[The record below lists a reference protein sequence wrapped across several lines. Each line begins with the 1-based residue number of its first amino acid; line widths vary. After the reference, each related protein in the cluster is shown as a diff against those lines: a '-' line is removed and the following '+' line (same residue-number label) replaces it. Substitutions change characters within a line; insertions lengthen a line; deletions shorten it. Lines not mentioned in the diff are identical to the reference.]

1 MKSSFFNIN
10 KINVKIENNKI
21 LTEAEIKDLST
32 INIGQNIYS
41 INKKDIINSIKNN
54 SYVENVK
61 IKRKLPNAIE
71 IQIEERTPKYQLK
84 SDSQY
89 IYIDEQ
95 GYILEVN
102 SNAKDLTTIVGYQ
115 TTDFTIGNKI
125 EESDIEKINNIPQII
140 QELEKNNL
148 LNELTSIDIKDKNY
162 YIVNFENLHKVA
174 HLGNMTS
181 LNEKMNFVKEIM
193 SKEQDY
199 EGEVFVN
206 VDLNKGEYM
215 KKFGK
220 ALVFGILCLIL
231 TFAITVQLRV
241 SSLSE
246 SESSQTKITDKLKDE
261 IFRLNDENVKLA
273 EKFQNTTSELDD
285 ARNQAAQND
294 SSSKDT
300 SELIKKYT
308 IVSGKTDVTGQ
319 GIIIKYKPSDN
330 EAKADMVKDLRDIVN
345 EIKNAGA
352 EAIEINNQRIVG
364 TTAIEMVKN
373 KIEINDTEVSENFII
388 KAIGDSNLMYSGL
401 IRPGG
406 TIENIR
412 ESGVSIEINS
422 ENAIKIN
429 KYNEI

>member
-1 MKSSFFNIN
+1 
-10 KINVKIENNKI
+10 
-21 LTEAEIKDLST
+21 
-32 INIGQNIYS
+32 
-41 INKKDIINSIKNN
+41 
-54 SYVENVK
+54 
-61 IKRKLPNAIE
+61 
-71 IQIEERTPKYQLK
+71 
-84 SDSQY
+84 
-89 IYIDEQ
+89 
-95 GYILEVN
+95 
-102 SNAKDLTTIVGYQ
+102 
-115 TTDFTIGNKI
+115 
-125 EESDIEKINNIPQII
+125 
-140 QELEKNNL
+140 
-148 LNELTSIDIKDKNY
+148 
-162 YIVNFENLHKVA
+162 
-174 HLGNMTS
+174 
-181 LNEKMNFVKEIM
+181 
-193 SKEQDY
+193 
-199 EGEVFVN
+199 
-206 VDLNKGEYM
+206 M

-373 KIEINDTEVSENFII
+373 KIEINDIEVSENFII

-422 ENAIKIN
+422 ENTIKIN

>member
-1 MKSSFFNIN
+1 MK
-10 KINVKIENNKI
+10 
-21 LTEAEIKDLST
+21 
-32 INIGQNIYS
+32 
-41 INKKDIINSIKNN
+41 
-54 SYVENVK
+54 
-61 IKRKLPNAIE
+61 R
-71 IQIEERTPKYQLK
+71 
-84 SDSQY
+84 
-89 IYIDEQ
+89 
-95 GYILEVN
+95 
-102 SNAKDLTTIVGYQ
+102 
-115 TTDFTIGNKI
+115 
-125 EESDIEKINNIPQII
+125 
-140 QELEKNNL
+140 
-148 LNELTSIDIKDKNY
+148 
-162 YIVNFENLHKVA
+162 
-174 HLGNMTS
+174 
-181 LNEKMNFVKEIM
+181 
-193 SKEQDY
+193 
-199 EGEVFVN
+199 
-206 VDLNKGEYM
+206 
-215 KKFGK
+215 FGK

-422 ENAIKIN
+422 ENTIKIN

>member
-1 MKSSFFNIN
+1 
-10 KINVKIENNKI
+10 
-21 LTEAEIKDLST
+21 
-32 INIGQNIYS
+32 
-41 INKKDIINSIKNN
+41 
-54 SYVENVK
+54 
-61 IKRKLPNAIE
+61 
-71 IQIEERTPKYQLK
+71 
-84 SDSQY
+84 
-89 IYIDEQ
+89 
-95 GYILEVN
+95 
-102 SNAKDLTTIVGYQ
+102 
-115 TTDFTIGNKI
+115 
-125 EESDIEKINNIPQII
+125 
-140 QELEKNNL
+140 
-148 LNELTSIDIKDKNY
+148 
-162 YIVNFENLHKVA
+162 
-174 HLGNMTS
+174 
-181 LNEKMNFVKEIM
+181 
-193 SKEQDY
+193 
-199 EGEVFVN
+199 
-206 VDLNKGEYM
+206 M

-352 EAIEINNQRIVG
+352 EAIEINSQRIVG

-373 KIEINDTEVSENFII
+373 KIEINDTEVSGNFII

-422 ENAIKIN
+422 ENTIKIN

>member
-1 MKSSFFNIN
+1 
-10 KINVKIENNKI
+10 
-21 LTEAEIKDLST
+21 
-32 INIGQNIYS
+32 
-41 INKKDIINSIKNN
+41 
-54 SYVENVK
+54 
-61 IKRKLPNAIE
+61 
-71 IQIEERTPKYQLK
+71 
-84 SDSQY
+84 
-89 IYIDEQ
+89 
-95 GYILEVN
+95 
-102 SNAKDLTTIVGYQ
+102 
-115 TTDFTIGNKI
+115 
-125 EESDIEKINNIPQII
+125 
-140 QELEKNNL
+140 
-148 LNELTSIDIKDKNY
+148 
-162 YIVNFENLHKVA
+162 
-174 HLGNMTS
+174 
-181 LNEKMNFVKEIM
+181 
-193 SKEQDY
+193 
-199 EGEVFVN
+199 
-206 VDLNKGEYM
+206 M

-319 GIIIKYKPSDN
+319 GIIIKYKPGDN

-422 ENAIKIN
+422 ENTIKIN

>member
-1 MKSSFFNIN
+1 MK
-10 KINVKIENNKI
+10 
-21 LTEAEIKDLST
+21 
-32 INIGQNIYS
+32 
-41 INKKDIINSIKNN
+41 
-54 SYVENVK
+54 
-61 IKRKLPNAIE
+61 R
-71 IQIEERTPKYQLK
+71 
-84 SDSQY
+84 
-89 IYIDEQ
+89 
-95 GYILEVN
+95 
-102 SNAKDLTTIVGYQ
+102 
-115 TTDFTIGNKI
+115 
-125 EESDIEKINNIPQII
+125 
-140 QELEKNNL
+140 
-148 LNELTSIDIKDKNY
+148 
-162 YIVNFENLHKVA
+162 
-174 HLGNMTS
+174 
-181 LNEKMNFVKEIM
+181 
-193 SKEQDY
+193 
-199 EGEVFVN
+199 
-206 VDLNKGEYM
+206 
-215 KKFGK
+215 FGK

-330 EAKADMVKDLRDIVN
+330 EAKADIVKDLRDIVN

-422 ENAIKIN
+422 ENTIKIN

>member
-1 MKSSFFNIN
+1 
-10 KINVKIENNKI
+10 
-21 LTEAEIKDLST
+21 
-32 INIGQNIYS
+32 
-41 INKKDIINSIKNN
+41 
-54 SYVENVK
+54 
-61 IKRKLPNAIE
+61 
-71 IQIEERTPKYQLK
+71 
-84 SDSQY
+84 
-89 IYIDEQ
+89 
-95 GYILEVN
+95 
-102 SNAKDLTTIVGYQ
+102 
-115 TTDFTIGNKI
+115 
-125 EESDIEKINNIPQII
+125 
-140 QELEKNNL
+140 
-148 LNELTSIDIKDKNY
+148 
-162 YIVNFENLHKVA
+162 
-174 HLGNMTS
+174 
-181 LNEKMNFVKEIM
+181 
-193 SKEQDY
+193 
-199 EGEVFVN
+199 
-206 VDLNKGEYM
+206 M

-330 EAKADMVKDLRDIVN
+330 EAKADIVKDLRDIVN

-373 KIEINDTEVSENFII
+373 KIEINDTEVSGNFII

>member
-1 MKSSFFNIN
+1 MK
-10 KINVKIENNKI
+10 
-21 LTEAEIKDLST
+21 
-32 INIGQNIYS
+32 
-41 INKKDIINSIKNN
+41 
-54 SYVENVK
+54 
-61 IKRKLPNAIE
+61 R
-71 IQIEERTPKYQLK
+71 
-84 SDSQY
+84 
-89 IYIDEQ
+89 
-95 GYILEVN
+95 
-102 SNAKDLTTIVGYQ
+102 
-115 TTDFTIGNKI
+115 
-125 EESDIEKINNIPQII
+125 
-140 QELEKNNL
+140 
-148 LNELTSIDIKDKNY
+148 
-162 YIVNFENLHKVA
+162 
-174 HLGNMTS
+174 
-181 LNEKMNFVKEIM
+181 
-193 SKEQDY
+193 
-199 EGEVFVN
+199 
-206 VDLNKGEYM
+206 
-215 KKFGK
+215 FGK

-364 TTAIEMVKN
+364 TTAIEIVKN

>member
-1 MKSSFFNIN
+1 
-10 KINVKIENNKI
+10 
-21 LTEAEIKDLST
+21 
-32 INIGQNIYS
+32 
-41 INKKDIINSIKNN
+41 
-54 SYVENVK
+54 
-61 IKRKLPNAIE
+61 
-71 IQIEERTPKYQLK
+71 
-84 SDSQY
+84 
-89 IYIDEQ
+89 
-95 GYILEVN
+95 
-102 SNAKDLTTIVGYQ
+102 
-115 TTDFTIGNKI
+115 
-125 EESDIEKINNIPQII
+125 
-140 QELEKNNL
+140 
-148 LNELTSIDIKDKNY
+148 
-162 YIVNFENLHKVA
+162 
-174 HLGNMTS
+174 
-181 LNEKMNFVKEIM
+181 
-193 SKEQDY
+193 
-199 EGEVFVN
+199 
-206 VDLNKGEYM
+206 M

-373 KIEINDTEVSENFII
+373 KIEINDTEVSENFIM

-422 ENAIKIN
+422 ENTIKIN

>member
-1 MKSSFFNIN
+1 
-10 KINVKIENNKI
+10 
-21 LTEAEIKDLST
+21 
-32 INIGQNIYS
+32 
-41 INKKDIINSIKNN
+41 
-54 SYVENVK
+54 
-61 IKRKLPNAIE
+61 
-71 IQIEERTPKYQLK
+71 
-84 SDSQY
+84 
-89 IYIDEQ
+89 
-95 GYILEVN
+95 
-102 SNAKDLTTIVGYQ
+102 
-115 TTDFTIGNKI
+115 
-125 EESDIEKINNIPQII
+125 
-140 QELEKNNL
+140 
-148 LNELTSIDIKDKNY
+148 
-162 YIVNFENLHKVA
+162 
-174 HLGNMTS
+174 
-181 LNEKMNFVKEIM
+181 
-193 SKEQDY
+193 
-199 EGEVFVN
+199 
-206 VDLNKGEYM
+206 M

-406 TIENIR
+406 TIENIK

-422 ENAIKIN
+422 
-429 KYNEI
+429 

>member
-1 MKSSFFNIN
+1 MK
-10 KINVKIENNKI
+10 
-21 LTEAEIKDLST
+21 
-32 INIGQNIYS
+32 
-41 INKKDIINSIKNN
+41 
-54 SYVENVK
+54 
-61 IKRKLPNAIE
+61 R
-71 IQIEERTPKYQLK
+71 
-84 SDSQY
+84 
-89 IYIDEQ
+89 
-95 GYILEVN
+95 
-102 SNAKDLTTIVGYQ
+102 
-115 TTDFTIGNKI
+115 
-125 EESDIEKINNIPQII
+125 
-140 QELEKNNL
+140 
-148 LNELTSIDIKDKNY
+148 
-162 YIVNFENLHKVA
+162 
-174 HLGNMTS
+174 
-181 LNEKMNFVKEIM
+181 
-193 SKEQDY
+193 
-199 EGEVFVN
+199 
-206 VDLNKGEYM
+206 
-215 KKFGK
+215 FGK

-406 TIENIR
+406 TIENIK

-422 ENAIKIN
+422 KNAIKIN

>member
-1 MKSSFFNIN
+1 M
-10 KINVKIENNKI
+10 
-21 LTEAEIKDLST
+21 L
-32 INIGQNIYS
+32 
-41 INKKDIINSIKNN
+41 
-54 SYVENVK
+54 
-61 IKRKLPNAIE
+61 
-71 IQIEERTPKYQLK
+71 EEKY
-84 SDSQY
+84 
-89 IYIDEQ
+89 
-95 GYILEVN
+95 
-102 SNAKDLTTIVGYQ
+102 
-115 TTDFTIGNKI
+115 
-125 EESDIEKINNIPQII
+125 
-140 QELEKNNL
+140 
-148 LNELTSIDIKDKNY
+148 
-162 YIVNFENLHKVA
+162 
-174 HLGNMTS
+174 
-181 LNEKMNFVKEIM
+181 
-193 SKEQDY
+193 
-199 EGEVFVN
+199 
-206 VDLNKGEYM
+206 KGEYM
-215 KKFGK
+215 KRFGK

-273 EKFQNTTSELDD
+273 EKFQNTTSELD
-285 ARNQAAQND
+285 QAAQND

-406 TIENIR
+406 TIENIK

>member
-1 MKSSFFNIN
+1 
-10 KINVKIENNKI
+10 
-21 LTEAEIKDLST
+21 
-32 INIGQNIYS
+32 
-41 INKKDIINSIKNN
+41 
-54 SYVENVK
+54 
-61 IKRKLPNAIE
+61 
-71 IQIEERTPKYQLK
+71 
-84 SDSQY
+84 
-89 IYIDEQ
+89 
-95 GYILEVN
+95 
-102 SNAKDLTTIVGYQ
+102 
-115 TTDFTIGNKI
+115 
-125 EESDIEKINNIPQII
+125 
-140 QELEKNNL
+140 
-148 LNELTSIDIKDKNY
+148 
-162 YIVNFENLHKVA
+162 
-174 HLGNMTS
+174 
-181 LNEKMNFVKEIM
+181 
-193 SKEQDY
+193 
-199 EGEVFVN
+199 
-206 VDLNKGEYM
+206 M

-319 GIIIKYKPSDN
+319 GIIIKYTPSDY
-330 EAKADMVKDLRDIVN
+330 ETKVDIVKDLRDIVN

-373 KIEINDTEVSENFII
+373 KIEINDTEVSGNFII
-388 KAIGDSNLMYSGL
+388 KAIGDSNIMYSGL

-412 ESGVSIEINS
+412 ESGVNIEINS
-422 ENAIKIN
+422 ENTIKIN

>member
-1 MKSSFFNIN
+1 
-10 KINVKIENNKI
+10 
-21 LTEAEIKDLST
+21 
-32 INIGQNIYS
+32 
-41 INKKDIINSIKNN
+41 
-54 SYVENVK
+54 
-61 IKRKLPNAIE
+61 
-71 IQIEERTPKYQLK
+71 
-84 SDSQY
+84 
-89 IYIDEQ
+89 
-95 GYILEVN
+95 
-102 SNAKDLTTIVGYQ
+102 
-115 TTDFTIGNKI
+115 
-125 EESDIEKINNIPQII
+125 
-140 QELEKNNL
+140 
-148 LNELTSIDIKDKNY
+148 
-162 YIVNFENLHKVA
+162 
-174 HLGNMTS
+174 
-181 LNEKMNFVKEIM
+181 
-193 SKEQDY
+193 
-199 EGEVFVN
+199 
-206 VDLNKGEYM
+206 M

-422 ENAIKIN
+422 ENTIKIN
-429 KYNEI
+429 KYNVI

>member
-1 MKSSFFNIN
+1 
-10 KINVKIENNKI
+10 
-21 LTEAEIKDLST
+21 
-32 INIGQNIYS
+32 
-41 INKKDIINSIKNN
+41 
-54 SYVENVK
+54 
-61 IKRKLPNAIE
+61 
-71 IQIEERTPKYQLK
+71 
-84 SDSQY
+84 
-89 IYIDEQ
+89 
-95 GYILEVN
+95 
-102 SNAKDLTTIVGYQ
+102 
-115 TTDFTIGNKI
+115 
-125 EESDIEKINNIPQII
+125 
-140 QELEKNNL
+140 
-148 LNELTSIDIKDKNY
+148 
-162 YIVNFENLHKVA
+162 
-174 HLGNMTS
+174 
-181 LNEKMNFVKEIM
+181 
-193 SKEQDY
+193 
-199 EGEVFVN
+199 
-206 VDLNKGEYM
+206 M

-294 SSSKDT
+294 SSLKDT

-406 TIENIR
+406 TIENIK

-422 ENAIKIN
+422 ENTIKIN

>member
-1 MKSSFFNIN
+1 
-10 KINVKIENNKI
+10 
-21 LTEAEIKDLST
+21 
-32 INIGQNIYS
+32 
-41 INKKDIINSIKNN
+41 
-54 SYVENVK
+54 
-61 IKRKLPNAIE
+61 
-71 IQIEERTPKYQLK
+71 
-84 SDSQY
+84 
-89 IYIDEQ
+89 
-95 GYILEVN
+95 
-102 SNAKDLTTIVGYQ
+102 
-115 TTDFTIGNKI
+115 
-125 EESDIEKINNIPQII
+125 
-140 QELEKNNL
+140 
-148 LNELTSIDIKDKNY
+148 
-162 YIVNFENLHKVA
+162 
-174 HLGNMTS
+174 
-181 LNEKMNFVKEIM
+181 
-193 SKEQDY
+193 
-199 EGEVFVN
+199 
-206 VDLNKGEYM
+206 M

-422 ENAIKIN
+422 ENL
-429 KYNEI
+429 

>member
-1 MKSSFFNIN
+1 
-10 KINVKIENNKI
+10 
-21 LTEAEIKDLST
+21 
-32 INIGQNIYS
+32 
-41 INKKDIINSIKNN
+41 
-54 SYVENVK
+54 
-61 IKRKLPNAIE
+61 
-71 IQIEERTPKYQLK
+71 
-84 SDSQY
+84 
-89 IYIDEQ
+89 
-95 GYILEVN
+95 
-102 SNAKDLTTIVGYQ
+102 
-115 TTDFTIGNKI
+115 
-125 EESDIEKINNIPQII
+125 
-140 QELEKNNL
+140 
-148 LNELTSIDIKDKNY
+148 
-162 YIVNFENLHKVA
+162 
-174 HLGNMTS
+174 
-181 LNEKMNFVKEIM
+181 
-193 SKEQDY
+193 
-199 EGEVFVN
+199 
-206 VDLNKGEYM
+206 M
-215 KKFGK
+215 KKFEK

-261 IFRLNDENVKLA
+261 IFRLNVENVKLA

>member
-1 MKSSFFNIN
+1 MK
-10 KINVKIENNKI
+10 
-21 LTEAEIKDLST
+21 
-32 INIGQNIYS
+32 
-41 INKKDIINSIKNN
+41 
-54 SYVENVK
+54 
-61 IKRKLPNAIE
+61 R
-71 IQIEERTPKYQLK
+71 
-84 SDSQY
+84 
-89 IYIDEQ
+89 
-95 GYILEVN
+95 
-102 SNAKDLTTIVGYQ
+102 
-115 TTDFTIGNKI
+115 
-125 EESDIEKINNIPQII
+125 
-140 QELEKNNL
+140 
-148 LNELTSIDIKDKNY
+148 
-162 YIVNFENLHKVA
+162 
-174 HLGNMTS
+174 
-181 LNEKMNFVKEIM
+181 
-193 SKEQDY
+193 
-199 EGEVFVN
+199 
-206 VDLNKGEYM
+206 
-215 KKFGK
+215 FGK

-373 KIEINDTEVSENFII
+373 KIEINDTEVSGNFII

-412 ESGVSIEINS
+412 ESGVGIEINS
-422 ENAIKIN
+422 ENTIKIN

>member
-1 MKSSFFNIN
+1 
-10 KINVKIENNKI
+10 
-21 LTEAEIKDLST
+21 
-32 INIGQNIYS
+32 
-41 INKKDIINSIKNN
+41 
-54 SYVENVK
+54 
-61 IKRKLPNAIE
+61 
-71 IQIEERTPKYQLK
+71 
-84 SDSQY
+84 
-89 IYIDEQ
+89 
-95 GYILEVN
+95 
-102 SNAKDLTTIVGYQ
+102 
-115 TTDFTIGNKI
+115 
-125 EESDIEKINNIPQII
+125 
-140 QELEKNNL
+140 
-148 LNELTSIDIKDKNY
+148 
-162 YIVNFENLHKVA
+162 
-174 HLGNMTS
+174 
-181 LNEKMNFVKEIM
+181 
-193 SKEQDY
+193 
-199 EGEVFVN
+199 
-206 VDLNKGEYM
+206 M

-261 IFRLNDENVKLA
+261 IFRLNVENVKLA

-373 KIEINDTEVSENFII
+373 KIEINDTEDSENFII

-412 ESGVSIEINS
+412 E
-422 ENAIKIN
+422 
-429 KYNEI
+429 

>member
-1 MKSSFFNIN
+1 MK
-10 KINVKIENNKI
+10 
-21 LTEAEIKDLST
+21 
-32 INIGQNIYS
+32 
-41 INKKDIINSIKNN
+41 
-54 SYVENVK
+54 
-61 IKRKLPNAIE
+61 R
-71 IQIEERTPKYQLK
+71 
-84 SDSQY
+84 
-89 IYIDEQ
+89 
-95 GYILEVN
+95 
-102 SNAKDLTTIVGYQ
+102 
-115 TTDFTIGNKI
+115 
-125 EESDIEKINNIPQII
+125 
-140 QELEKNNL
+140 
-148 LNELTSIDIKDKNY
+148 
-162 YIVNFENLHKVA
+162 
-174 HLGNMTS
+174 
-181 LNEKMNFVKEIM
+181 
-193 SKEQDY
+193 
-199 EGEVFVN
+199 
-206 VDLNKGEYM
+206 
-215 KKFGK
+215 FGK

-412 ESGVSIEINS
+412 ESGVGIEINS
-422 ENAIKIN
+422 ENTIKIN

>member
-1 MKSSFFNIN
+1 
-10 KINVKIENNKI
+10 
-21 LTEAEIKDLST
+21 
-32 INIGQNIYS
+32 
-41 INKKDIINSIKNN
+41 
-54 SYVENVK
+54 
-61 IKRKLPNAIE
+61 
-71 IQIEERTPKYQLK
+71 
-84 SDSQY
+84 
-89 IYIDEQ
+89 
-95 GYILEVN
+95 
-102 SNAKDLTTIVGYQ
+102 
-115 TTDFTIGNKI
+115 
-125 EESDIEKINNIPQII
+125 
-140 QELEKNNL
+140 
-148 LNELTSIDIKDKNY
+148 
-162 YIVNFENLHKVA
+162 
-174 HLGNMTS
+174 
-181 LNEKMNFVKEIM
+181 
-193 SKEQDY
+193 
-199 EGEVFVN
+199 
-206 VDLNKGEYM
+206 M

-330 EAKADMVKDLRDIVN
+330 EAKADIVKDLRDIVN

-373 KIEINDTEVSENFII
+373 KIEINDTEVSGNFII

-412 ESGVSIEINS
+412 ASGVSIEINS
-422 ENAIKIN
+422 ENTIKIN

>member
-1 MKSSFFNIN
+1 
-10 KINVKIENNKI
+10 
-21 LTEAEIKDLST
+21 
-32 INIGQNIYS
+32 
-41 INKKDIINSIKNN
+41 
-54 SYVENVK
+54 
-61 IKRKLPNAIE
+61 
-71 IQIEERTPKYQLK
+71 
-84 SDSQY
+84 
-89 IYIDEQ
+89 
-95 GYILEVN
+95 
-102 SNAKDLTTIVGYQ
+102 
-115 TTDFTIGNKI
+115 
-125 EESDIEKINNIPQII
+125 
-140 QELEKNNL
+140 
-148 LNELTSIDIKDKNY
+148 
-162 YIVNFENLHKVA
+162 
-174 HLGNMTS
+174 
-181 LNEKMNFVKEIM
+181 
-193 SKEQDY
+193 
-199 EGEVFVN
+199 
-206 VDLNKGEYM
+206 M

-406 TIENIR
+406 TIENIK

-422 ENAIKIN
+422 ENTIKIN

>member
-1 MKSSFFNIN
+1 
-10 KINVKIENNKI
+10 
-21 LTEAEIKDLST
+21 
-32 INIGQNIYS
+32 
-41 INKKDIINSIKNN
+41 
-54 SYVENVK
+54 
-61 IKRKLPNAIE
+61 
-71 IQIEERTPKYQLK
+71 
-84 SDSQY
+84 
-89 IYIDEQ
+89 
-95 GYILEVN
+95 
-102 SNAKDLTTIVGYQ
+102 
-115 TTDFTIGNKI
+115 
-125 EESDIEKINNIPQII
+125 
-140 QELEKNNL
+140 
-148 LNELTSIDIKDKNY
+148 
-162 YIVNFENLHKVA
+162 
-174 HLGNMTS
+174 
-181 LNEKMNFVKEIM
+181 
-193 SKEQDY
+193 
-199 EGEVFVN
+199 
-206 VDLNKGEYM
+206 M

-352 EAIEINNQRIVG
+352 EAIEINNQRVVG

-422 ENAIKIN
+422 ENTIKIN

>member
-1 MKSSFFNIN
+1 
-10 KINVKIENNKI
+10 
-21 LTEAEIKDLST
+21 
-32 INIGQNIYS
+32 
-41 INKKDIINSIKNN
+41 
-54 SYVENVK
+54 
-61 IKRKLPNAIE
+61 
-71 IQIEERTPKYQLK
+71 
-84 SDSQY
+84 
-89 IYIDEQ
+89 
-95 GYILEVN
+95 
-102 SNAKDLTTIVGYQ
+102 
-115 TTDFTIGNKI
+115 
-125 EESDIEKINNIPQII
+125 
-140 QELEKNNL
+140 
-148 LNELTSIDIKDKNY
+148 
-162 YIVNFENLHKVA
+162 
-174 HLGNMTS
+174 
-181 LNEKMNFVKEIM
+181 
-193 SKEQDY
+193 
-199 EGEVFVN
+199 
-206 VDLNKGEYM
+206 M

-319 GIIIKYKPSDN
+319 GIIIKYKPNDN

-422 ENAIKIN
+422 ENTIKIN

>member
-1 MKSSFFNIN
+1 
-10 KINVKIENNKI
+10 
-21 LTEAEIKDLST
+21 
-32 INIGQNIYS
+32 
-41 INKKDIINSIKNN
+41 
-54 SYVENVK
+54 
-61 IKRKLPNAIE
+61 
-71 IQIEERTPKYQLK
+71 
-84 SDSQY
+84 
-89 IYIDEQ
+89 
-95 GYILEVN
+95 
-102 SNAKDLTTIVGYQ
+102 
-115 TTDFTIGNKI
+115 
-125 EESDIEKINNIPQII
+125 
-140 QELEKNNL
+140 
-148 LNELTSIDIKDKNY
+148 
-162 YIVNFENLHKVA
+162 
-174 HLGNMTS
+174 
-181 LNEKMNFVKEIM
+181 
-193 SKEQDY
+193 
-199 EGEVFVN
+199 
-206 VDLNKGEYM
+206 M

-412 ESGVSIEINS
+412 ESGVGIEINS
-422 ENAIKIN
+422 ENTIKIN

>member
-1 MKSSFFNIN
+1 
-10 KINVKIENNKI
+10 
-21 LTEAEIKDLST
+21 
-32 INIGQNIYS
+32 
-41 INKKDIINSIKNN
+41 
-54 SYVENVK
+54 
-61 IKRKLPNAIE
+61 
-71 IQIEERTPKYQLK
+71 
-84 SDSQY
+84 
-89 IYIDEQ
+89 
-95 GYILEVN
+95 
-102 SNAKDLTTIVGYQ
+102 
-115 TTDFTIGNKI
+115 
-125 EESDIEKINNIPQII
+125 
-140 QELEKNNL
+140 
-148 LNELTSIDIKDKNY
+148 
-162 YIVNFENLHKVA
+162 
-174 HLGNMTS
+174 
-181 LNEKMNFVKEIM
+181 
-193 SKEQDY
+193 
-199 EGEVFVN
+199 
-206 VDLNKGEYM
+206 M

-285 ARNQAAQND
+285 ARNQATQND

-373 KIEINDTEVSENFII
+373 KIEINDTEVSGNFII

>member
-1 MKSSFFNIN
+1 
-10 KINVKIENNKI
+10 
-21 LTEAEIKDLST
+21 
-32 INIGQNIYS
+32 
-41 INKKDIINSIKNN
+41 
-54 SYVENVK
+54 
-61 IKRKLPNAIE
+61 
-71 IQIEERTPKYQLK
+71 
-84 SDSQY
+84 
-89 IYIDEQ
+89 
-95 GYILEVN
+95 
-102 SNAKDLTTIVGYQ
+102 
-115 TTDFTIGNKI
+115 
-125 EESDIEKINNIPQII
+125 
-140 QELEKNNL
+140 
-148 LNELTSIDIKDKNY
+148 
-162 YIVNFENLHKVA
+162 
-174 HLGNMTS
+174 
-181 LNEKMNFVKEIM
+181 
-193 SKEQDY
+193 
-199 EGEVFVN
+199 
-206 VDLNKGEYM
+206 M

-220 ALVFGILCLIL
+220 ALVFGILCSIL

-330 EAKADMVKDLRDIVN
+330 EAKADIVKDLRDIVN

-373 KIEINDTEVSENFII
+373 KIEINDTEVSGNFII

-412 ESGVSIEINS
+412 ESGVGIEINS
-422 ENAIKIN
+422 ENTIKIN

>member
-1 MKSSFFNIN
+1 
-10 KINVKIENNKI
+10 
-21 LTEAEIKDLST
+21 
-32 INIGQNIYS
+32 
-41 INKKDIINSIKNN
+41 
-54 SYVENVK
+54 
-61 IKRKLPNAIE
+61 
-71 IQIEERTPKYQLK
+71 
-84 SDSQY
+84 
-89 IYIDEQ
+89 
-95 GYILEVN
+95 
-102 SNAKDLTTIVGYQ
+102 
-115 TTDFTIGNKI
+115 
-125 EESDIEKINNIPQII
+125 
-140 QELEKNNL
+140 
-148 LNELTSIDIKDKNY
+148 
-162 YIVNFENLHKVA
+162 
-174 HLGNMTS
+174 
-181 LNEKMNFVKEIM
+181 
-193 SKEQDY
+193 
-199 EGEVFVN
+199 
-206 VDLNKGEYM
+206 M

-261 IFRLNDENVKLA
+261 IFRLNVENVKLA

-330 EAKADMVKDLRDIVN
+330 EAKADIVKDLRDIVN

-422 ENAIKIN
+422 ENTIKIN

>member
-1 MKSSFFNIN
+1 
-10 KINVKIENNKI
+10 
-21 LTEAEIKDLST
+21 
-32 INIGQNIYS
+32 
-41 INKKDIINSIKNN
+41 
-54 SYVENVK
+54 
-61 IKRKLPNAIE
+61 
-71 IQIEERTPKYQLK
+71 
-84 SDSQY
+84 
-89 IYIDEQ
+89 
-95 GYILEVN
+95 
-102 SNAKDLTTIVGYQ
+102 
-115 TTDFTIGNKI
+115 
-125 EESDIEKINNIPQII
+125 
-140 QELEKNNL
+140 
-148 LNELTSIDIKDKNY
+148 
-162 YIVNFENLHKVA
+162 
-174 HLGNMTS
+174 
-181 LNEKMNFVKEIM
+181 
-193 SKEQDY
+193 
-199 EGEVFVN
+199 
-206 VDLNKGEYM
+206 M
-215 KKFGK
+215 KKFEK

-294 SSSKDT
+294 SSSKNT

-412 ESGVSIEINS
+412 ESGVNIEINS
-422 ENAIKIN
+422 ENTIKIN

>member
-1 MKSSFFNIN
+1 
-10 KINVKIENNKI
+10 
-21 LTEAEIKDLST
+21 
-32 INIGQNIYS
+32 
-41 INKKDIINSIKNN
+41 
-54 SYVENVK
+54 
-61 IKRKLPNAIE
+61 
-71 IQIEERTPKYQLK
+71 
-84 SDSQY
+84 
-89 IYIDEQ
+89 
-95 GYILEVN
+95 
-102 SNAKDLTTIVGYQ
+102 
-115 TTDFTIGNKI
+115 
-125 EESDIEKINNIPQII
+125 
-140 QELEKNNL
+140 
-148 LNELTSIDIKDKNY
+148 
-162 YIVNFENLHKVA
+162 
-174 HLGNMTS
+174 
-181 LNEKMNFVKEIM
+181 
-193 SKEQDY
+193 
-199 EGEVFVN
+199 
-206 VDLNKGEYM
+206 M

-273 EKFQNTTSELDD
+273 EKFQSTTSELDD

-422 ENAIKIN
+422 ENTIKIN

>member
-1 MKSSFFNIN
+1 MAKSNKKRAIVYSNVKKNKKRAEEITKIKDEHINLNDEIIIGMSSQVPKKSSAKSKKNSEKKNKKPHNNNPQKNNKKVNNVKKKKIIISFLFLIIIILIVVGIICFMKSSFFNIN

-95 GYILEVN
+95 GYILEVT
-102 SNAKDLTTIVGYQ
+102 SDAKDLTTIVGYQ

-125 EESDIEKINNIPQII
+125 EENDIEKINNIPQII

-148 LNELTSIDIKDKNY
+148 LNELTSIDIKDKND
-162 YIVNFENLHKVA
+162 YIVNFENLHKLA

-206 VDLNKGEYM
+206 VDLNNGEYPY
-215 KKFGK
+215 
-220 ALVFGILCLIL
+220 
-231 TFAITVQLRV
+231 
-241 SSLSE
+241 
-246 SESSQTKITDKLKDE
+246 
-261 IFRLNDENVKLA
+261 FR
-273 EKFQNTTSELDD
+273 EK
-285 ARNQAAQND
+285 
-294 SSSKDT
+294 
-300 SELIKKYT
+300 
-308 IVSGKTDVTGQ
+308 V
-319 GIIIKYKPSDN
+319 
-330 EAKADMVKDLRDIVN
+330 
-345 EIKNAGA
+345 
-352 EAIEINNQRIVG
+352 
-364 TTAIEMVKN
+364 
-373 KIEINDTEVSENFII
+373 
-388 KAIGDSNLMYSGL
+388 
-401 IRPGG
+401 
-406 TIENIR
+406 
-412 ESGVSIEINS
+412 
-422 ENAIKIN
+422 
-429 KYNEI
+429 

>member
-1 MKSSFFNIN
+1 
-10 KINVKIENNKI
+10 
-21 LTEAEIKDLST
+21 
-32 INIGQNIYS
+32 
-41 INKKDIINSIKNN
+41 
-54 SYVENVK
+54 
-61 IKRKLPNAIE
+61 
-71 IQIEERTPKYQLK
+71 
-84 SDSQY
+84 
-89 IYIDEQ
+89 
-95 GYILEVN
+95 
-102 SNAKDLTTIVGYQ
+102 
-115 TTDFTIGNKI
+115 
-125 EESDIEKINNIPQII
+125 
-140 QELEKNNL
+140 
-148 LNELTSIDIKDKNY
+148 
-162 YIVNFENLHKVA
+162 
-174 HLGNMTS
+174 
-181 LNEKMNFVKEIM
+181 
-193 SKEQDY
+193 
-199 EGEVFVN
+199 
-206 VDLNKGEYM
+206 M

-401 IRPGG
+401 IRPRG

-422 ENAIKIN
+422 ENTIKIN

>member
-1 MKSSFFNIN
+1 
-10 KINVKIENNKI
+10 
-21 LTEAEIKDLST
+21 
-32 INIGQNIYS
+32 
-41 INKKDIINSIKNN
+41 
-54 SYVENVK
+54 
-61 IKRKLPNAIE
+61 
-71 IQIEERTPKYQLK
+71 
-84 SDSQY
+84 
-89 IYIDEQ
+89 
-95 GYILEVN
+95 
-102 SNAKDLTTIVGYQ
+102 
-115 TTDFTIGNKI
+115 
-125 EESDIEKINNIPQII
+125 
-140 QELEKNNL
+140 
-148 LNELTSIDIKDKNY
+148 
-162 YIVNFENLHKVA
+162 
-174 HLGNMTS
+174 
-181 LNEKMNFVKEIM
+181 
-193 SKEQDY
+193 
-199 EGEVFVN
+199 
-206 VDLNKGEYM
+206 M

-261 IFRLNDENVKLA
+261 IFRLNVENVKLA

-422 ENAIKIN
+422 ENTIKIN

>member
-1 MKSSFFNIN
+1 
-10 KINVKIENNKI
+10 
-21 LTEAEIKDLST
+21 
-32 INIGQNIYS
+32 
-41 INKKDIINSIKNN
+41 
-54 SYVENVK
+54 
-61 IKRKLPNAIE
+61 
-71 IQIEERTPKYQLK
+71 
-84 SDSQY
+84 
-89 IYIDEQ
+89 
-95 GYILEVN
+95 
-102 SNAKDLTTIVGYQ
+102 
-115 TTDFTIGNKI
+115 
-125 EESDIEKINNIPQII
+125 
-140 QELEKNNL
+140 
-148 LNELTSIDIKDKNY
+148 
-162 YIVNFENLHKVA
+162 
-174 HLGNMTS
+174 
-181 LNEKMNFVKEIM
+181 
-193 SKEQDY
+193 
-199 EGEVFVN
+199 
-206 VDLNKGEYM
+206 M

-373 KIEINDTEVSENFII
+373 KIEINDTEVSEDFTI

-422 ENAIKIN
+422 ENTIKIN

>member
-1 MKSSFFNIN
+1 
-10 KINVKIENNKI
+10 
-21 LTEAEIKDLST
+21 
-32 INIGQNIYS
+32 
-41 INKKDIINSIKNN
+41 
-54 SYVENVK
+54 
-61 IKRKLPNAIE
+61 
-71 IQIEERTPKYQLK
+71 
-84 SDSQY
+84 
-89 IYIDEQ
+89 
-95 GYILEVN
+95 
-102 SNAKDLTTIVGYQ
+102 
-115 TTDFTIGNKI
+115 
-125 EESDIEKINNIPQII
+125 
-140 QELEKNNL
+140 
-148 LNELTSIDIKDKNY
+148 
-162 YIVNFENLHKVA
+162 
-174 HLGNMTS
+174 
-181 LNEKMNFVKEIM
+181 
-193 SKEQDY
+193 
-199 EGEVFVN
+199 
-206 VDLNKGEYM
+206 M

-330 EAKADMVKDLRDIVN
+330 EAKADIVKDLRDIVN

-388 KAIGDSNLMYSGL
+388 KAIVDSNLMYSGL

-422 ENAIKIN
+422 ENTIKIN

>member
-1 MKSSFFNIN
+1 
-10 KINVKIENNKI
+10 
-21 LTEAEIKDLST
+21 
-32 INIGQNIYS
+32 
-41 INKKDIINSIKNN
+41 
-54 SYVENVK
+54 
-61 IKRKLPNAIE
+61 
-71 IQIEERTPKYQLK
+71 
-84 SDSQY
+84 
-89 IYIDEQ
+89 
-95 GYILEVN
+95 
-102 SNAKDLTTIVGYQ
+102 
-115 TTDFTIGNKI
+115 
-125 EESDIEKINNIPQII
+125 
-140 QELEKNNL
+140 
-148 LNELTSIDIKDKNY
+148 
-162 YIVNFENLHKVA
+162 
-174 HLGNMTS
+174 
-181 LNEKMNFVKEIM
+181 
-193 SKEQDY
+193 
-199 EGEVFVN
+199 
-206 VDLNKGEYM
+206 M

-241 SSLSE
+241 SSFSE

>member
-1 MKSSFFNIN
+1 MK
-10 KINVKIENNKI
+10 
-21 LTEAEIKDLST
+21 
-32 INIGQNIYS
+32 
-41 INKKDIINSIKNN
+41 
-54 SYVENVK
+54 
-61 IKRKLPNAIE
+61 R
-71 IQIEERTPKYQLK
+71 
-84 SDSQY
+84 
-89 IYIDEQ
+89 
-95 GYILEVN
+95 
-102 SNAKDLTTIVGYQ
+102 
-115 TTDFTIGNKI
+115 
-125 EESDIEKINNIPQII
+125 
-140 QELEKNNL
+140 
-148 LNELTSIDIKDKNY
+148 
-162 YIVNFENLHKVA
+162 
-174 HLGNMTS
+174 
-181 LNEKMNFVKEIM
+181 
-193 SKEQDY
+193 
-199 EGEVFVN
+199 
-206 VDLNKGEYM
+206 
-215 KKFGK
+215 FGK

-330 EAKADMVKDLRDIVN
+330 EAKADIVKDLRDIVN

-373 KIEINDTEVSENFII
+373 KIEINDTEVSGNFII

-406 TIENIR
+406 TIENIK

>member
-1 MKSSFFNIN
+1 
-10 KINVKIENNKI
+10 
-21 LTEAEIKDLST
+21 
-32 INIGQNIYS
+32 
-41 INKKDIINSIKNN
+41 
-54 SYVENVK
+54 
-61 IKRKLPNAIE
+61 
-71 IQIEERTPKYQLK
+71 
-84 SDSQY
+84 
-89 IYIDEQ
+89 
-95 GYILEVN
+95 
-102 SNAKDLTTIVGYQ
+102 
-115 TTDFTIGNKI
+115 
-125 EESDIEKINNIPQII
+125 
-140 QELEKNNL
+140 
-148 LNELTSIDIKDKNY
+148 
-162 YIVNFENLHKVA
+162 
-174 HLGNMTS
+174 
-181 LNEKMNFVKEIM
+181 
-193 SKEQDY
+193 
-199 EGEVFVN
+199 
-206 VDLNKGEYM
+206 M
-215 KKFGK
+215 KKFEK

>member
-1 MKSSFFNIN
+1 
-10 KINVKIENNKI
+10 
-21 LTEAEIKDLST
+21 
-32 INIGQNIYS
+32 
-41 INKKDIINSIKNN
+41 
-54 SYVENVK
+54 
-61 IKRKLPNAIE
+61 
-71 IQIEERTPKYQLK
+71 
-84 SDSQY
+84 
-89 IYIDEQ
+89 
-95 GYILEVN
+95 
-102 SNAKDLTTIVGYQ
+102 
-115 TTDFTIGNKI
+115 
-125 EESDIEKINNIPQII
+125 
-140 QELEKNNL
+140 
-148 LNELTSIDIKDKNY
+148 
-162 YIVNFENLHKVA
+162 
-174 HLGNMTS
+174 
-181 LNEKMNFVKEIM
+181 
-193 SKEQDY
+193 
-199 EGEVFVN
+199 
-206 VDLNKGEYM
+206 M

-285 ARNQAAQND
+285 AGNQAAQND

-373 KIEINDTEVSENFII
+373 KIEINDTEVSGNFII

-412 ESGVSIEINS
+412 ESGVNIEINS
-422 ENAIKIN
+422 ENTIKIN